1 MRYAQKMVCLLVL
14 VLAASFGIGGCVLL
28 YSDFAVQ
35 RSRAASSDAAA
46 HAQAC
51 TLLQTEIIDLQRR
64 GVSVGDAALT
74 ARVEAQQRPA
84 ALWRGIPS
92 SAPRCRG
99 WRTSRWRMPPP
110 SPCVPR
116 AQSTPSTPATC
127 RAGCGSSL
135 PTTAPSCTAAAAP
148 R

>member
-35 RSRAASSDAAA
+35 RSRAAVSDAAA

-64 GVSVGDAALT
+64 GVSIGDVALT
-74 ARVEAQQRPA
+74 ARVEAQQRPGRTLA
-84 ALWRGIPS
+84 GGYPCLRHPAGAGRLPAGECRRRHRAYRG
-92 SAPRCRG
+92 R
-99 WRTSRWRMPPP
+99 
-110 SPCVPR
+110 
-116 AQSTPSTPATC
+116 
-127 RAGCGSSL
+127 SL
-135 PTTAPSCTAAAAP
+135 H
-148 R
+148 RLRQ